1 MQPGTGTPTPVSWPG
16 SGSVGAGHGA
26 LTAYDVLS
34 GSAASSLCLLSAA
47 AAPWTGGDPRARQ
60 PGLHAPATAQAAR
73 RPKHP
78 M

>member
-1 MQPGTGTPTPVSWPG
+1 MQPGTGTPPQSPG
-16 SGSVGAGHGA
+16 PAQGREA

-47 AAPWTGGDPRARQ
+47 APWTGGNPRARQ
-60 PGLHAPATAQAAR
+60 PGLHALATAQAAQ

-78 M
+78 L